1 MSDPEA
7 AFSVRRPPRRAW
19 LIWGVGAGV
28 YVLAVF
34 HRTSLGVAGP
44 LAAERMHLGAGQL
57 SSFVMLQLGLYAVM
71 QVPTGLLV
79 DRFGPRRMLLIAT
92 LTMGCAQLLLSV
104 ATSYPTALLARGLLG
119 AGDAMT
125 YISVLR
131 LAAGWFPSRQYPI
144 ITSYTGLLGAVG
156 NLIATIPLTGL
167 LHGAGWTPTFAVA
180 GGISVAYAAL
190 LLRKATA
197 APFTEVASA
206 AASGPTAGGRVWT
219 EVRGAWKMPGGR
231 LGFWVHFTTMAGPV
245 VFGTLWGFPYLTQV
259 IRVTAGT
266 ASALMMIMVI
276 VGLAANLTIGRLV
289 ARRPEI
295 RTPIAVAVSVL
306 CLLGWG
312 LLIGWPGGRPPIGVV
327 LLVIIFF
334 AAGGP
339 ASAVAFMLAR
349 DYNPRHR
356 ISTATGLVNV
366 GGFCGAVI
374 GVFAVGQLLD
384 AIDGPVRI
392 HTVGAYRWAFG
403 ALALLTA
410 LGLWRLLTWWLRT
423 RAVVLLAA
431 ARGEPVPVQIVP
443 HRWELV
449 DEALLA
455 EEAMAAREAML
466 LDRDRRT
473 ALGRGAGAGRGDG
486 VAVGSAP
493 EGEDAYPG
501 GSAPDGDDAPTAWS
515 TPDGDDA
522 PTAGSTPDGDDA
534 PTGPLPIAQR

>member
-1 MSDPEA
+1 MPVIA
-7 AFSVRRPPRRAW
+7 AVPAVRRPPRRAW

-44 LAAERMHLGAGQL
+44 MAVERMHIGAGQL
-57 SSFVMLQLGLYAVM
+57 SSFVMLQLGMYALM

-79 DRFGPRRMLLIAT
+79 DRFGARRMLLIAT
-92 LTMGCAQLLLSV
+92 LTMGFAQLLLSV
-104 ATSYPTALLARGLLG
+104 ANRYPTALLARGLLG

-144 ITSYTGLLGAVG
+144 ITSYTGLLGAAG

-197 APFTEVASA
+197 APFNEVATSA
-206 AASGPTAGGRVWT
+206 AAGPTAGSRVWT
-219 EVRGAWKMPGGR
+219 EVRGAWRMPGGR

-259 IRVTAGT
+259 IGLTAGA
-266 ASALMMIMVI
+266 ASTMLMVMVI
-276 VGLAANLTIGRLV
+276 VGLLANLTIGRLV

-295 RTPIAVAVSVL
+295 RTPIAVLVSVL

-312 LLIGWPGGRPPIGVV
+312 LLIGWPGDRPPVGVV
-327 LLVIIFF
+327 VLVIVFF

-384 AIDGPVRI
+384 AVDGAARV
-392 HTVGAYRWAFG
+392 HTAGAYRWAFG

-410 LGLWRLLTWWLRT
+410 VGLWRLLTWWLRT

-431 ARGEPVPVQIVP
+431 ARGEQVPVRIVP

-455 EEAMAAREAML
+455 EEAMLAREAML
-466 LDRDRRT
+466 LDRDRR
-473 ALGRGAGAGRGDG
+473 AEAGPGDEARCVGGVAAESSDGDG
-486 VAVGSAP
+486 ASA
-493 EGEDAYPG
+493 
-501 GSAPDGDDAPTAWS
+501 TWS
-515 TPDGDDA
+515 TPDGDGSSA
-522 PTAGSTPDGDDA
+522 AWSTPDGDDA
-534 PTGPLPIAQR
+534 PTGPLPIARR